1 MPQMLEKV
9 GKNFKIIRKIDEGA
23 FGEIYQAINTK
34 TNLEVA
40 VKVEPINSDHP
51 QLIYECKLYN
61 YLHNDST
68 VIDKGIPNVYY
79 CSTEGDYNV
88 LVMDLMGPSLESLFN
103 QTLRKFS
110 LKTVLM
116 LIDQMIQRIEYIHN
130 RNFIHRDIK
139 PDNFCVGF
147 NKTSHKIFILD
158 FGLAKRYIQR
168 DGKHIPYREGK
179 NLTGTARYASIN
191 THLGIEQACR
201 DDMESIGYVCMY
213 FLRGMLP
220 WQGLKANNKRDKY
233 ERIKE
238 KKLTTSIEV
247 LTKGYPVEFTKYL
260 SQTRNLRFDERPNYK
275 AMRAMFKELSEK
287 NGYKL
292 DYQYDWVIFAEK
304 KGKVEKKDD
313 KKEEA

>member
-1 MPQMLEKV
+1 MLEKV